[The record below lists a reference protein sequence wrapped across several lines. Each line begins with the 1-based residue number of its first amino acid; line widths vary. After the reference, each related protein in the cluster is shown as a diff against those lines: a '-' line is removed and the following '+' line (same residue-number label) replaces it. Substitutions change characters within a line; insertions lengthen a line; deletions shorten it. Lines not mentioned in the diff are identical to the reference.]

1 MKSSLLQE
9 FMSGGWLAPLI
20 AGMGMTMRLLVDDRT
35 TGLLDLVRKV
45 ILSVLASLT
54 TWLIIKDMLLPD
66 WSYAV
71 IYGVIGLVSPEIIM
85 GLLKIGAKFSKDP
98 IGFIQNWRK

>member
-1 MKSSLLQE
+1 MKDLISQFLQ
-9 FMSGGWLAPLI
+9 GGWLAPVI
-20 AGMGMTMRLLVDDRT
+20 AGMGMTMRLLVDDKT
-35 TGLLDLVRKV
+35 TGVVDLIKKV
-45 ILSVLASLT
+45 VLSVLASLT

-85 GLLKIGAKFSKDP
+85 GLLKVGAKFGKDP
-98 IGFIQNWRK
+98 IAFIKNWKK

>member
-1 MKSSLLQE
+1 MKDLISEFLQ
-9 FMSGGWLAPLI
+9 GGWLAPVI
-20 AGMGMTMRLLVDDRT
+20 AGMGMTMRLLVDDKT
-35 TGLLDLVRKV
+35 TGVVDLIKKV
-45 ILSVLASLT
+45 VLSVLASLT

-85 GLLKIGAKFSKDP
+85 GLLKIGAKFGKDP
-98 IGFIQNWRK
+98 IGFVRSIKK

>member
-1 MKSSLLQE
+1 MRELIQQ
-9 FMSGGWLAPLI
+9 FMDGGWLAPFI
-20 AGMGMTMRLLVDDRT
+20 AGMGMTMRLLVDDKT
-35 TGLLDLVRKV
+35 TGVIDLVRKV
-45 ILSVLASLT
+45 VLSILASLT
-54 TWLIIKDMLLPD
+54 TWLIIKDMMLPD

-98 IGFIQNWRK
+98 IKFLREWKR